1 MGRKTTIE
9 AVVINEIGLDSDLI
23 GIDTHCRQLDQVDY
37 TIRQTNGSSLAG
49 ALIIQKKSNLTDWM
63 DLNLGTIAL
72 TGASDEI
79 TVEVSELN
87 CSLIRPKITI
97 SAGSADFIVEV
108 NGKTISA

>member
-1 MGRKTTIE
+1 MARKTTIE
-9 AVVINEIGLDSDLI
+9 AVVINEIGLDADFI

-37 TIRQTNGSSLAG
+37 TIKQSNGSSLAG
-49 ALIIQKKSNLTDWM
+49 EFIVQKKSNLTDWM

-72 TGASDEI
+72 SGADDEI
-79 TVEVSELN
+79 TIEVAELN